1 MKLTRD
7 QKKAKLEATASA
19 LIEEL
24 LDWDEQ
30 NQAPN
35 LTEIED
41 AVLELRR
48 RFGQEM
54 ALTMVAGQVARQPV
68 EAPVC
73 AECGKPMRDKGEKR
87 KAVESRVGGLEVE
100 RGYYYCSD
108 CESGLFPPRRPTRV
122 ECGSM
127 E

>member
-1 MKLTRD
+1 MQRTRAH
-7 QKKAKLEATASA
+7 KKAKLEAAASA

-30 NQAPN
+30 NAQPN
-35 LTEIED
+35 LTQIED

-54 ALTMVAGQVARQPV
+54 ALALVAGQVARRPV

-73 AECGKPMRDKGEKR
+73 EQCGQPMRYKGEKQ
-87 KAVESRVGGLEVE
+87 KDVESRVGGLEVA
-100 RGYYYCSD
+100 RGYYHCSD
-108 CESGLFPPRRPTRV
+108 CASGHFPPRHPA
-122 ECGSM
+122 
-127 E
+127 